1 MPKILIMP
9 SSLSRLPRENIHPSL
24 SVCGPATP
32 ALHHLLFATPELQ
45 KFCLKNNEIRGN
57 SKHRAGTLSLSSTVQ
72 AAHYMSLGYLV
83 KIIKTWQVYS
93 YDKLMS
99 CQITNW
105 QQTVGGVFLPAP
117 ATARAVLVWVTT
129 RLCQLNQILI
139 FQLMDPVNEC
149 ISDKKLYA
157 MITFKWIISQS
168 RHDDIKTG

>member
-1 MPKILIMP
+1 MP

-72 AAHYMSLGYLV
+72 AANYVSRVFSKNNKNLTGLLL
-83 KIIKTWQVYS
+83 WQVNVMS
-93 YDKLMS
+93 NNKLTANS
-99 CQITNW
+99 RRT
-105 QQTVGGVFLPAP
+105 FLTAP
-117 ATARAVLVWVTT
+117 ATARAVLDWVTT